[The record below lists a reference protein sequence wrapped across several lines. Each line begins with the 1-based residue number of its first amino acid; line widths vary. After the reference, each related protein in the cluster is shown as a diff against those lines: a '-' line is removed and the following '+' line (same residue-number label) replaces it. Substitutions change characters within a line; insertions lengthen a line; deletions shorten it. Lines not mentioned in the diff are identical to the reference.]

1 MATTTISQKELERL
15 AGDAYEGK
23 SYRVSLGYNNTTG
36 LTSES
41 TTAEWDAVK
50 LSGNGYADVTGTIG
64 VGSYDATDARYE
76 MPQISAEFSASGGTL
91 TYDTVYVVV
100 DSNTYVHSITVE
112 SPAVT
117 LADGNSVLYRITLA
131 TDD

>member
-41 TTAEWDAVK
+41 TTAAWDAVK

>member
-1 MATTTISQKELERL
+1 MATTTISQKELARL
-15 AGDAYEGK
+15 AAAAYEGK

-41 TTAEWDAVK
+41 TTAAWDAVK
-50 LSGNGYADVTGTIG
+50 LSGNGYADVTGTIATG
-64 VGSYDATDARYE
+64 AYDTTDARYE
-76 MPQISAEFSASGGTL
+76 MPQIQAEFTASGGTL
-91 TYDTVYVVV
+91 TYDTVYVVI

-117 LADGNSVLYRITLA
+117 LADGSGVLYRILLA

>member
-1 MATTTISQKELERL
+1 MATTTISQKELQRL
-15 AGDAYEGK
+15 AAEAYEGK
-23 SYRVSLGYNNTTG
+23 SYRVSLGYNNTSG

-41 TTAEWDAVK
+41 TTAAWDAVK
-50 LSGNGYADVTGTIG
+50 LSGNGYADVTGTIAT
-64 VGSYDATDARYE
+64 GSYDATDQRYE
-76 MPQISAEFSASGGTL
+76 MPQISAEFAASGGSL
-91 TYDTVYVVV
+91 TYDTLYVVI

-117 LADGNSVLYRITLA
+117 LADGSGVLYRIQLA

>member
-1 MATTTISQKELERL
+1 MATTTISQKELQRL
-15 AGDAYEGK
+15 AAEAYEGK
-23 SYRVSLGYNNTTG
+23 SYRVSLGYKNTAS

-41 TTAEWDAVK
+41 TTAAWDAVK
-50 LSGNGYADVTGTIG
+50 LSGNGYADVTGTIAT
-64 VGSYDATDARYE
+64 GSYDATDQRYE
-76 MPQISAEFSASGGTL
+76 MPQISAEFAASGGSL
-91 TYDTVYVVV
+91 TYDTLYVVI

-117 LADGNSVLYRITLA
+117 LADGSGVLYRIQLA

>member
-15 AGDAYEGK
+15 AGAAYEGK
-23 SYRVSLGYNNTTG
+23 SYRVSLGYNNTSG

-41 TTAEWDAVK
+41 TTAAWDAVK
-50 LSGNGYADVTGTIG
+50 LSGNGYADVTGTIAI
-64 VGSYDATDARYE
+64 GSYDATDQRYE
-76 MPQISAEFSASGGTL
+76 MPQISAEFAASGGSL
-91 TYDTVYVVV
+91 TYDTLYVVI

-117 LADGNSVLYRITLA
+117 LADGSGVLYRIQLA

>member
-1 MATTTISQKELERL
+1 MATTTISQKELARL
-15 AGDAYEGK
+15 AASAYEGK

-41 TTAEWDAVK
+41 TTAAWDAVK
-50 LSGNGYADVTGTIG
+50 LSGNGYADVTGTVG
-64 VGSYDATDARYE
+64 TGSYDATDARYE
-76 MPQISAEFSASGGTL
+76 MPQIQAEFTASGGSL
-91 TYDTVYVVV
+91 TYDTVYVVI
-100 DSNTYVHSITVE
+100 DGNTYLHSITVE

-117 LADGNSVLYRITLA
+117 LADGSGVLYRILLA